1 MKILKFL
8 SRNIF
13 VFFFSYFLIISISNS
28 NETVDIWNLKLNEK
42 NKKKKIEKEANLEK
56 NGNQTSIQ
64 NLNPTNLISIEQDDK
79 FNREEYNL
87 IGLYDPAENDLTIN
101 MWELSDGEKIIKIV
115 EKLNKLNLSYDAKNI
130 YNKLILTNS
139 FPPSRNMDVKDFIN
153 LKINWLIKNNDLELI
168 KNFLISNDHESN
180 NLDLI
185 KYYLDQNLSLAKI
198 DKSCELFSFIKNLPK
213 DNYITKYRI
222 YCLLNENKK
231 EIAQL
236 QYDLFKE
243 TGFQDEFFDNIFN
256 FLIGYSENAKINIS
270 EKNLLEFHLSYLVKE
285 NFLFEPKENTK
296 KIIWQYLSSN
306 NLLTNA
312 NDIDLDDRE
321 KIRSFEK
328 ATNNGNYKESEL
340 LDLYTR
346 FQFNIYQLVSVFDA
360 YKLLPN
366 YQARALLYQAF
377 LVTKEAEN
385 QMLLLELLKKEFDD
399 DNLNNAFDKELVRLI
414 RNISKDEL
422 NSQAL
427 DFYNLQLARVENEN
441 KKIIYNNKILHQSKL
456 INYFDGKISKEKAEK
471 DLNKIFKKLKKNKK
485 YYFSTKDNIVI
496 EALISDGVK
505 ISQKYENFLDL
516 NKSNIPTDIEVM
528 INDGEIA
535 MILLRLVEIIGE
547 DDLKNLGT
555 ETLYFIISTLNKLN
569 IDKIRNDIILQVIPV
584 KV

>member
-1 MKILKFL
+1 MKILKSL

-13 VFFFSYFLIISISNS
+13 IFIFSYFLIISISNS
-28 NETVDIWNLKLNEK
+28 NETIDIWNLEINEK
-42 NKKKKIEKEANLEK
+42 NKEKKIEKETNLEK

-64 NLNPTNLISIEQDDK
+64 NLNSTNLISIEQDDK

-139 FPPSRNMDVKDFIN
+139 FPPSRNMDVKDFIK
-153 LKINWLIKNNDLELI
+153 LKTNWLIKNNDLELI
-168 KNFLISNDHESN
+168 KIFLISNDHQSN

-256 FLIGYSENAKINIS
+256 FLIGYSENIKINIS

-285 NFLFEPKENTK
+285 NFLFEPKENTQ

-321 KIRSFEK
+321 KIRSFET

-414 RNISKDEL
+414 RNISKDNL
-422 NSQAL
+422 TSKAL
-427 DFYNLQLARVENEN
+427 DFYNLQTARVENEN

-505 ISQKYENFLDL
+505 ISQKYESFLDL